1 MGARRYGISLRVL
14 NSIAHVCVCVG
25 AWVRVCACVCVCVCE
40 RIKEDASR
48 MLKNRCWAVFSN
60 KDIGHYIKPINDL

>member
-25 AWVRVCACVCVCVCE
+25 AWVRVCVCVCVCVC
-40 RIKEDASR
+40 
-48 MLKNRCWAVFSN
+48 V
-60 KDIGHYIKPINDL
+60 

>member
-25 AWVRVCACVCVCVCE
+25 AWVRVCACVCVCV
-40 RIKEDASR
+40 KESKR
-48 MLKNRCWAVFSN
+48 THREC
-60 KDIGHYIKPINDL
+60 